1 MATGVLLAAGTSSRF
16 GDSVPKQLTKLAG
29 QTLLEHSLATFNE
42 HPNINEIVIVTQEN
56 LIPIIRDISK
66 NSFNKV
72 SDIIQGGK
80 SRYQSSL
87 AAIKHIVGDKDTKIL
102 LHDAAR
108 PFVTSEMI
116 TGCIKALKKYK
127 AVTVAI
133 PSSDTLLDT
142 VDDVVVSIPN
152 RKDFMRAQ
160 TPQGFRLGVI
170 REAYEFL
177 EKKNNF
183 VPTDD
188 CGVVNRYLPNIKI
201 GVINGSDTNIKVT
214 YPKDIHL
221 AEALLKHS
229 SD

>member
-1 MATGVLLAAGTSSRF
+1 
-16 GDSVPKQLTKLAG
+16 
-29 QTLLEHSLATFNE
+29 
-42 HPNINEIVIVTQEN
+42 
-56 LIPIIRDISK
+56 
-66 NSFNKV
+66 
-72 SDIIQGGK
+72 
-80 SRYQSSL
+80 
-87 AAIKHIVGDKDTKIL
+87 
-102 LHDAAR
+102 
-108 PFVTSEMI
+108 
-116 TGCIKALKKYK
+116 
-127 AVTVAI
+127 
-133 PSSDTLLDT
+133 
-142 VDDVVVSIPN
+142 
-152 RKDFMRAQ
+152 MRAQ